1 MDPLSLITMASTTF
15 KGIETLVN
23 KGAEIEHV
31 AQKLGQWYSFASDIK
46 EAEREAENP
55 GVFKKLFEGDTVEQ
69 KALNSVIA
77 KKKLEEQE
85 KQIRELIVW
94 AYGLETYQEMIQLRR
109 EIKAQRERVI
119 YKQRRRQRLVGDA
132 LVITIGVLIA
142 GVIVYVT
149 ASIIQGAP

>member
-1 MDPLSLITMASTTF
+1 MDPLSLIAMASTTF
-15 KGIETLVN
+15 KTIQTLVN

-46 EAEREAENP
+46 EAEKEAESP
-55 GVFKKLFEGDTVEQ
+55 GVFKKLFEGDTIEQ
-69 KALNSVIA
+69 QALNSVIA

-109 EIKAQRERVI
+109 EIKAQRERVL

-142 GVIVYVT
+142 GAIVYVT
-149 ASIIQGAP
+149 AAIIQGAP

>member
-1 MDPLSLITMASTTF
+1 MDPLSLIAMASTTF
-15 KGIETLVN
+15 KGIQTLVN

-46 EAEREAENP
+46 EAEKEAESP

-69 KALNSVIA
+69 QALNSVIA
-77 KKKLEEQE
+77 KKKLEEPE
-85 KQIRELIVW
+85 KQIRELLVW
-94 AYGLETYQEMIQLRR
+94 ADGVETYQEMVQLRR

-142 GVIVYVT
+142 GAIVYVT
-149 ASIIQGAP
+149 AAIIQGAP